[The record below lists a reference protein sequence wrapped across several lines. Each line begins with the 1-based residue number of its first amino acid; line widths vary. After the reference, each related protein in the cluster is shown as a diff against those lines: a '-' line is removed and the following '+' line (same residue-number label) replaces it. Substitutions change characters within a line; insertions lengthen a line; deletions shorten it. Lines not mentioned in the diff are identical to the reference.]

1 MPEIGIKELKTH
13 ASAIV
18 REVRDEKARYV
29 VTFRGRPASLLVPL
43 EDPAANGGG
52 ALAGRAEGAWA
63 ELERLGEEIGR
74 GWQAEESSAD
84 LLSRMRR

>member
-29 VTFRGRPASLLVPL
+29 VTYRGRPASLLVPL
-43 EDPAANGGG
+43 EDPAAK
-52 ALAGRAEGAWA
+52 RADSVTGDAESAWE

-74 GWQAEESSAD
+74 GWQAEESSTD